1 MTIADDTQ
9 IPVTDPP
16 SEETAVAPPKRERI
30 FRHSAATR
38 ITHWINLLCVTMLLF
53 TGLQIFN
60 AHPRLYWG
68 QYGANADR
76 PFIAMEARHTPD
88 GHLIGVTT
96 IGALRIETTGV
107 FGASPSNGQLVA
119 RGFPEWL
126 TLPSSRNL
134 AVGRNLHFFF
144 AWFLAINGLIYV
156 IASSL
161 SGHLRRDLYLRR
173 EELKPRHLLADVW
186 SHIKLHVPRG
196 EESKRY
202 NTLQKIAYLS
212 VIFLLLPLMILTGM
226 TMSPAMNSAFPFLL
240 DIFGGRQSA
249 RTIHF
254 IVAWSLVLFAAVH
267 LFEIFLVGVFNEV
280 RSMITGW
287 YDVKPEKHS

>member
-1 MTIADDTQ
+1 MTIADDSE

-16 SEETAVAPPKRERI
+16 AAEAAATPPKRERI
-30 FRHSAATR
+30 YRHSTATR
-38 ITHWINLLCVTMLLF
+38 VTHWINLLCVTMLLF

-88 GHLIGVTT
+88 GHLVGVTT
-96 IGALRIETTGV
+96 IGALHIETTGV
-107 FGASPSNGQLVA
+107 FGASVSNGQLA
-119 RGFPEWL
+119 PRGFPAWL
-126 TLPSSRNL
+126 TLPSARNL

-144 AWFLAINGLIYV
+144 AWFLAINGLVYL
-156 IASSL
+156 IASRL
-161 SGHLRRDLYLRR
+161 SGHLQRDLYLRR
-173 EELKPRHLLADVW
+173 EELKPQHLVADLW

-226 TMSPAMNSAFPFLL
+226 TMSPAMDSAFPFLL
-240 DIFGGRQSA
+240 DVFGGRQSA

-287 YDVKPEKHS
+287 YEVKPEKRS